1 MYLVFLI
8 LSSFLAALSYNKF
21 KKIIN
26 PVALYIFTW
35 NLMIGLFEM
44 HLVRYNEVTV
54 FTWITACIF
63 EIVFSVCAIL
73 GAKCTLSNTIYRDEY
88 QGLDILKKWIVILSA
103 ISALAVVPNFVRFIG
118 RYGLNFMSS
127 MSLVYQNRLDNA
139 RGYEVIPYL
148 GTISYLALI
157 LSGVLFRR
165 KGFDRIFVLPLVLTI
180 LDSLPSGG
188 RAGFLIALL
197 MFVSPI
203 LLYKRNKTDS
213 KIILGIKGKI
223 GLIIVLG
230 SLLILFWRLSTIRSA
245 WITENQFMTPIMAKL
260 VRISPAIY
268 KTYTYITL
276 PFVTLSEYLKNPT
289 YSFGINT
296 FGMFINILNKLGM
309 NLDYQRYQ
317 DVYYVPMACN
327 VATYIR
333 ELVQDFSYVGAII
346 ATGLFSFLYGL
357 SYTETKL
364 KKSIYAEGMSA
375 IFSTVTIMSFFV
387 FFYRESVFWFAT
399 IFMPIVIHFVYRKTH
414 KIALIGC

>member
-8 LSSFLAALSYNKF
+8 LSVFLAVLSYNKF
-21 KKIIN
+21 KKVVN
-26 PVALYIFTW
+26 PVTLYIITW
-35 NLMIGLFEM
+35 NLMVGLFEM
-44 HLVRYNEVTV
+44 HLVRYNEVSI
-54 FTWITACIF
+54 FTWITACLF
-63 EIVFSVCAIL
+63 EIVFSVSAIL
-73 GAKCTLSNTIYRDEY
+73 GARCTLSNTIYRDEY
-88 QGLDILKKWIVILSA
+88 QGLDNLKKWIVIVSA
-103 ISALAVVPNFVRFIG
+103 VSALAVVPNFIHFIG
-118 RYGLNFMSS
+118 RYGSNFMSS
-127 MSLVYQNRLDNA
+127 MNLVYQNRLDNA

-148 GTISYLALI
+148 GTLSYLALI

-165 KGFDRIFVLPLVLTI
+165 KGFDKIIVLPLVLTI

-188 RAGFLIALL
+188 RGGFLLAIFMFISPMLL
-197 MFVSPI
+197 F
-203 LLYKRNKTDS
+203 KRNKSDS
-213 KIILGIKGKI
+213 KLTLGVKGKI

-230 SLLILFWRLSTIRSA
+230 SLVILFWILSTIRSA
-245 WITENQFMTPIMAKL
+245 WITENQYMTPTMAKL

-268 KTYTYITL
+268 KTYTYITM
-276 PFVTLSEYLKNPT
+276 PFVTLSEYFKDPT

-317 DVYYVPMACN
+317 DVYYVPIACN

-333 ELVQDFSYVGAII
+333 ELVQDFSYIGAIA

-364 KKSIYAEGMSA
+364 KKSICAEGMSA

-399 IFMPIVIHFVYRKTH
+399 IFMPMVVHLVYRKT
-414 KIALIGC
+414 